1 MWMLVCMLHF
11 GLEKEGKK
19 KKFGRYYKVD
29 ASEFHIPSLIVFRLW
44 MLSSLIM
51 FQFSSTA

>member
-19 KKFGRYYKVD
+19 KRSLADIIRLMHLSFIFQALLFSDYGC
-29 ASEFHIPSLIVFRLW
+29 FHH
-44 MLSSLIM
+44 
-51 FQFSSTA
+51 